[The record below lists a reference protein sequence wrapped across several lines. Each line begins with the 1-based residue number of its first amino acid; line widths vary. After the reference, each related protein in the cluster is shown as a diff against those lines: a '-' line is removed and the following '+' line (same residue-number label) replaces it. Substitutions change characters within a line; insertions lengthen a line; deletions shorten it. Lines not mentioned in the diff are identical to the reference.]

1 MPLDSL
7 FIRLRSVSLIA
18 AAVLFL
24 TSAWAADHQTVL
36 YSFGGPPDGTDPV
49 GSLLMDSA
57 GNLYG
62 ATFSGGIYCAPFYNC
77 GTVFKLSRTPGGGWT
92 ETVIHDFSGL
102 DGDGTNPNG
111 SLIMDA
117 AGNLYGTTAL
127 TAFEL
132 SPNQDGTW
140 TEKTLCKF
148 NFDGTGLDP
157 DGGLVMDAAGNLYGV
172 TLEGGGDMQGT
183 AFELVRNGGGCYV
196 MYSFGIGDDGKEPM
210 GNLVVDAAGNV
221 FGTTYAGGNAGGGT
235 VFELSLFAT
244 GGWREIILHS
254 FSGSDGYGPKAGLV
268 MDAAGNL
275 FGTTSGGGNAGVG
288 TVFELSPVAG
298 GGWTETTVYSFN
310 GGPDGSDPE
319 SGLTLDAH
327 GNLYGTTPGGGL
339 FEYGT
344 AFELSPRQG
353 GWRETV
359 LYSFEGSS
367 DGGLPTS
374 GLITDRAADLYGV
387 TPGMGIP
394 SVVYELT
401 PPLGCGTHCPSTEH

>member
-1 MPLDSL
+1 
-7 FIRLRSVSLIA
+7 
-18 AAVLFL
+18 
-24 TSAWAADHQTVL
+24 
-36 YSFGGPPDGTDPV
+36 
-49 GSLLMDSA
+49 
-57 GNLYG
+57 
-62 ATFSGGIYCAPFYNC
+62 
-77 GTVFKLSRTPGGGWT
+77 
-92 ETVIHDFSGL
+92 
-102 DGDGTNPNG
+102 
-111 SLIMDA
+111 
-117 AGNLYGTTAL
+117 
-127 TAFEL
+127 
-132 SPNQDGTW
+132 
-140 TEKTLCKF
+140 
-148 NFDGTGLDP
+148 
-157 DGGLVMDAAGNLYGV
+157 MDAAGNLYGV